1 MVDIVMVSQCLE
13 VHPTTDITS
22 VGLARSQFFMSPVPL
37 GREKIEPAE
46 FTLKPLLHPVLQVH
60 VTLQTSVGGELL
72 PTGGTVFQSNLGVDD
87 VFVVL
92 QTFPRPEGFLT
103 VGTHKWFLS

>member
-1 MVDIVMVSQCLE
+1 MVSQCLK
-13 VHPTTDITS
+13 VHPATDITG
-22 VGLARSQFFMSPVPL
+22 VGLARCQLFMCPVSL
-37 GREKIEPAE
+37 GGEEIEPTI

-72 PTGGTVFQSNLGVDD
+72 PTGGTVLQSNLGVDD